1 MMSRAVSLKKR
12 DDREVHKVGK
22 VVTKEWRKANSAEPG
37 FCIRFSLRDSNFR
50 LNSLG
55 PLCLRQCLW
64 LMWGRAMVCSRWFRT
79 LKSFLLAGSA
89 CTVPFNGDKKLSC
102 PFIRQLKKLKCE
114 SRPKKTKFYRLE
126 QEYPIFSEGSSL

>member
-1 MMSRAVSLKKR
+1 MHNRQCQPV
-12 DDREVHKVGK
+12 
-22 VVTKEWRKANSAEPG
+22 
-37 FCIRFSLRDSNFR
+37 FCLVFIGPRLGRLPCTILDEFSENFQSFR
-50 LNSLG
+50 LYSLG